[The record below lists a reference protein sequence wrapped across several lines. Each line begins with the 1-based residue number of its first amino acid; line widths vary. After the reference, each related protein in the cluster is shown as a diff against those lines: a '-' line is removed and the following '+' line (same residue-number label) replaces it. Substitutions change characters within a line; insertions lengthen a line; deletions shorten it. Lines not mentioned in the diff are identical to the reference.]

1 MSGWRP
7 SSTPPGCSRAVGT
20 GPRRQGPRLREAALR
35 VLAAAGL
42 TLLAGCGGSAKVT
55 EPVLSVPASDSA
67 PSWSPD
73 GSRIAFAHTAGTVE
87 PAERAGIYVIPVAG
101 GPAVQILRGAYS
113 YPSWSPDGRRLVIS
127 GGGVHTITASGDSLT
142 RLSSALG
149 YAAKWS
155 PDGRTIAY
163 QVYDEHQVYRLWL
176 MDHDGGNP
184 RCLNPT
190 GDVSWFEPEWS
201 PDGGSLLHVRSGG
214 GLAQPQM
221 FKMNTDG
228 SGAMPM
234 AVDPFEARY
243 PACSLDGLSIAWGSA
258 RGDSAE
264 LWVMGS
270 DCLGARKLAS
280 GWWPV
285 WSPDSRCIAYTAAPT
300 WNGTYR
306 LFMVNALT
314 GRVRQ
319 MTF

>member
-1 MSGWRP
+1 M
-7 SSTPPGCSRAVGT
+7 V
-20 GPRRQGPRLREAALR
+20 RRGAAARIVSAGVWLL
-35 VLAAAGL
+35 VLAS
-42 TLLAGCGGSAKVT
+42 CGGSARIT
-55 EPVLSVPASDSA
+55 EPTLSIPASDSA

-73 GSRIAFAHTAGTVE
+73 GRLIAFAHTAGTVE
-87 PAERAGIYVIPVAG
+87 SADRAGIYVIDVQG
-101 GPAVQILRGAYS
+101 GAPVQILRGSYS
-113 YPSWSPDGRRLVIS
+113 YPSWSPDGRHLVIS
-127 GGGVHTITASGDSLT
+127 GGGVHTITATGDSLT
-142 RLSSALG
+142 RLTSALG

-155 PDGRTIAY
+155 PDGQTIAY
-163 QVYDEHQVYRLWL
+163 QFYDEHQVYRLWL
-176 MDHDGGNP
+176 MARDGSDA

-190 GDVSWFEPEWS
+190 GEVSWFEPEWS

-221 FKMNTDG
+221 FKMNVDG

-243 PACSLDGLSIAWGSA
+243 PACSADGLSIAWGSA

-270 DCLGARKLAS
+270 DCLGARKLTN

-319 MTF
+319 MTP

>member
-1 MSGWRP
+1 MS
-7 SSTPPGCSRAVGT
+7 SRDGIV
-20 GPRRQGPRLREAALR
+20 RLAALA
-35 VLAAAGL
+35 LGL
-42 TLLAGCGGSAKVT
+42 LLSNCGGAAKVT
-55 EPVLSVPASDSA
+55 EPALTVPASDSA

-87 PAERAGIYVIPVAG
+87 HPDRAGIYVIPVAG
-101 GPAVQILRGAYS
+101 GPAVQILRGSYS
-113 YPSWSPDGRRLVIS
+113 YPSWSPDGRHLVIS
-127 GGGVHTITASGDSLT
+127 GGGVHTITATGDSLT
-142 RLSSALG
+142 RLSAALG

-176 MDHDGGNP
+176 MDRDGGNP

-201 PDGGSLLHVRSGG
+201 PDGASLMHVRSGG
-214 GLAQPQM
+214 GLPVPQM

-228 SGAMPM
+228 SSAMPM

-243 PACSLDGLSIAWGSA
+243 PACSADGLSIAWGSA

-270 DCLGARKLAS
+270 DCLGARKLS
-280 GWWPV
+280 NGWWPV